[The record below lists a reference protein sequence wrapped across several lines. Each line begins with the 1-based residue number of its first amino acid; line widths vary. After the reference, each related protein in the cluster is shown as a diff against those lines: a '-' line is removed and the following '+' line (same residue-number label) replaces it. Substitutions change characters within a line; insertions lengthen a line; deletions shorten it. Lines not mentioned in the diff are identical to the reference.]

1 MQSPICIGGTSV
13 INGTDLK
20 TVHKMLESNTL
31 KLMQELVAIVDGSS
45 PNLIGVEILVP
56 THTYLSVDWVTLRKF
71 FKIQKWVV
79 DLIEGEDIRGVVL
92 KIKIKAL
99 TKCK

>member
-1 MQSPICIGGTSV
+1 M

-31 KLMQELVAIVDGSS
+31 KLMQELVTIVDSGSH
-45 PNLIGVEILVP
+45 NLIGVEILVP
-56 THTYLSVDWVTLRKF
+56 THTYLSVDWSTLRKF

-79 DLIEGEDIRGVVL
+79 ELIEGKDVRGVIL
-92 KIKIKAL
+92 KIKIKS
-99 TKCK
+99 